1 MVWLY
6 GGAFQQGGSSKVEV
20 RTDRQL
26 TRVQRDGKGHLE
38 GEEGLAVRPSIAASH
53 SASVARVSQYYGEN
67 LAAKGVVI
75 VSCNY
80 RLGALGFMVSVDD
93 GVYGNH
99 GLQDQR

>member
-1 MVWLY
+1 M
-6 GGAFQQGGSSKVEV
+6 
-20 RTDRQL
+20 
-26 TRVQRDGKGHLE
+26 
-38 GEEGLAVRPSIAASH
+38 AVRPSIAASH

-99 GLQDQR
+99 GLQDQRWVYFLTNHACTPLLAFEII